1 MTNPAFPVP
10 HFISP
15 IGQTSDWRLIL
26 MTDVAISRGLVKALP
41 GTVAEIAKR
50 SKSNER
56 ATRVVL
62 DVLVSGGLLQNVDGV
77 FSTSSLWPDNKLA
90 AQIHHHARSIR
101 AWSISIDARLD
112 GIAET
117 VAEPGTGPA
126 RQRLDLWLTS
136 MAIGAEIFAAE
147 HADTILSRF
156 PNAKRILDLGG
167 GHGVYG
173 REFARRGLDV
183 VLQDRPEVLAIAKEN
198 WLRGSSV
205 TTFAGDFFETLA
217 GGEFDVALCFGITHT
232 FSGEKN
238 RNLYSRVAEQ
248 LSSEGGL
255 VIQTF
260 LRGQH
265 PATPSFAVQMLV
277 VGQGGDTHAEEDYRS
292 WLTSAGF
299 GDIETVPASEGPS
312 HLVIARR

>member
-10 HFISP
+10 HFVSP

-41 GTVAEIAKR
+41 GTAAEIAKR
-50 SKSNER
+50 SESDEH

-62 DVLVSGGLLQNVDGV
+62 DVLVSGGLLQNTGGI
-77 FSTSSLWPDNKLA
+77 FSTSALWPNNKLA

-101 AWSISIDARLD
+101 AWSMNIDARLD
-112 GIAET
+112 GITEMA
-117 VAEPGTGPA
+117 AEPGTGPA
-126 RQRLDLWLTS
+126 RQQLDLWLTS
-136 MAIGAEIFAAE
+136 MAVGAETSAAE

-198 WLRGSSV
+198 WLKGSSV

-217 GGEFDVALCFGITHT
+217 SGEFDVALCFGITHT
-232 FSGEKN
+232 FSAEKN
-238 RNLYSRVAEQ
+238 KNLYSRIARR
-248 LSSEGGL
+248 LSSKGGFA
-255 VIQTF
+255 IQTF

-277 VGQGGDTHAEEDYRS
+277 VGHGGDTHAEEDYRS

-299 GDIETVPASEGPS
+299 GHIETIPASEGPS
-312 HLVIARR
+312 HLVIGRR